1 MIKNNRID
9 RLAIDEGEERLNRFF
24 EIFLRV
30 DLRTIERLENK
41 THALIAQLG
50 QIIVGKIFGV
60 LAFKLIQSPT
70 GAVQET

>member
-30 DLRTIERLENK
+30 DLRTIERLESKKENNNDSDNK
-41 THALIAQLG
+41 IA
-50 QIIVGKIFGV
+50 
-60 LAFKLIQSPT
+60 
-70 GAVQET
+70 